1 MRYLL
6 AGESHGPALVGIV
19 EGLPAGLAVPAAAVD
34 EELTRRREGHGRG
47 LRARRIE
54 RDRVRFLAG
63 LADGVTLGSPVAFVV
78 ENRDATAARGR
89 PAQRWTVP
97 RPGHADL
104 AGLLKYGYDDC
115 APVAERAS
123 ARSTVGLTVV
133 GALAKLLL
141 ARFGVEVLGHVLAV
155 GRVMASPGEATAARL
170 RRIRSG
176 TPLRCLDKRAEAEMA
191 AAVDAAAA
199 AGTTL
204 GGVFEVV
211 AFGLPAGL
219 GSYVH
224 PDRRLDALLAADL
237 MAIPS
242 VKAVEV
248 GEGIAVAGLP
258 GHLAHDEVWRAGSL
272 AAAARVEALGAATR
286 GAVAAQAAV
295 ARAVARAAARA
306 AARAPLAV
314 ERPTNRAGGLE
325 GGVTNGMP
333 LVVRGYAKPISTL
346 ARGLPSVDL
355 STGRAARAPWVR
367 SDACV
372 VPAAG
377 VVGEAVVAWRLA
389 CALVEKLGG
398 DALAEMLPRWAEL
411 RRQQAATGRPRGR
424 GAKAAVG
431 AARQRGGRARAAARG
446 ARPRAAAAAK
456 AKKGRTRR

>member
-63 LADGVTLGSPVAFVV
+63 LANGVTLGSPVAFVV
-78 ENRDATAARGR
+78 ENRDAAAARGR

-123 ARSTVGLTVV
+123 ARSTAGLTVV

-141 ARFGVEVLGHVLAV
+141 VRFGVEVLGHVLAV
-155 GRVMASPGEATAARL
+155 GGVMASPGEATASRL
-170 RRIRSG
+170 RRVRSG
-176 TPLRCLDKRAEAEMA
+176 TPLRCLDKRAEADMV

-199 AGTTL
+199 ARTTL

-258 GHLAHDEVWRAGSL
+258 GHLAHDELWPAGSL
-272 AAAARVEALGAATR
+272 AGMGAAASAAS
-286 GAVAAQAAV
+286 QAT
-295 ARAVARAAARA
+295 ARAAARA
-306 AARAPLAV
+306 SLAV

-411 RRQQAATGRPRGR
+411 RRRQAAVGRPRRR
-424 GAKAAVG
+424 GAARAA
-431 AARQRGGRARAAARG
+431 AARQRGARARTAARG
-446 ARPRAAAAAK
+446 ARPRTAAAAK

>member
-78 ENRDATAARGR
+78 ENRDAAAARGR

-104 AGLLKYGYDDC
+104 AGLLKYGYADC

-155 GRVMASPGEATAARL
+155 GGVMASPGEATAARL
-170 RRIRSG
+170 RRVRRG
-176 TPLRCLDKRAEAEMA
+176 TPLRCLDRRAEADMV

-199 AGTTL
+199 ARTTL

-258 GHLAHDEVWRAGSL
+258 GHLAHDELWPAGSL
-272 AAAARVEALGAATR
+272 AAAAGRAGASRAAASGAA
-286 GAVAAQAAV
+286 AS
-295 ARAVARAAARA
+295 RAAAAKAGARA

-411 RRQQAATGRPRGR
+411 RRQQAAVGRPRR
-424 GAKAAVG
+424 RAATAAKAA
-431 AARQRGGRARAAARG
+431 AARRRGGRARTT
-446 ARPRAAAAAK
+446 AAK

>member
-78 ENRDATAARGR
+78 ENRDAAARRSR

-104 AGLLKYGYDDC
+104 AGLHKYGYDDC

-155 GRVMASPGEATAARL
+155 GGVMASPGEATAARL
-170 RRIRSG
+170 RRVRGG
-176 TPLRCLDKRAEAEMA
+176 TPLRCLDKRAEADMV

-199 AGTTL
+199 ARTTL

-258 GHLAHDEVWRAGSL
+258 GHLAHDELWPAGSL
-272 AAAARVEALGAATR
+272 AAAAGRAGASL
-286 GAVAAQAAV
+286 
-295 ARAVARAAARA
+295 AAARA
-306 AARAPLAV
+306 ASRAALAV

-355 STGRAARAPWVR
+355 STGEAARAPWVR

-411 RRQQAATGRPRGR
+411 RRQQAAVGRPRR
-424 GAKAAVG
+424 RV
-431 AARQRGGRARAAARG
+431 
-446 ARPRAAAAAK
+446 AAAAK

>member
-63 LADGVTLGSPVAFVV
+63 LANGVTLGSPVAFVV
-78 ENRDATAARGR
+78 ENRDAAAARGR

-123 ARSTVGLTVV
+123 ARSTAGLTVV

-141 ARFGVEVLGHVLAV
+141 VRFGVEVLGHVLAV
-155 GRVMASPGEATAARL
+155 GGVMASPGEATASRL
-170 RRIRSG
+170 RRVRSG
-176 TPLRCLDKRAEAEMA
+176 TPLRCLDKRAEADMV

-199 AGTTL
+199 ARTTL

-258 GHLAHDEVWRAGSL
+258 GHLAHDELWPAGSL
-272 AAAARVEALGAATR
+272 AGMGAGARGVG
-286 GAVAAQAAV
+286 AAQAAV
-295 ARAVARAAARA
+295 ARA

-411 RRQQAATGRPRGR
+411 RRQQAAVGRPRGR
-424 GAKAAVG
+424 GAVAA
-431 AARQRGGRARAAARG
+431 GRKRG
-446 ARPRAAAAAK
+446 ARPRTAAAAK

>member
-78 ENRDATAARGR
+78 ENRDAAAARGR
-89 PAQRWTVP
+89 PAQLWTVP

-123 ARSTVGLTVV
+123 ARSTAGLTVV

-155 GRVMASPGEATAARL
+155 GGVMASPGEATAARL

-191 AAVDAAAA
+191 AAVAAAA
-199 AGTTL
+199 AARTTL

-258 GHLAHDEVWRAGSL
+258 GHLAHDEVWPAGSL
-272 AAAARVEALGAATR
+272 AGA
-286 GAVAAQAAV
+286 GVAASAAS
-295 ARAVARAAARA
+295 RAVGRA

-411 RRQQAATGRPRGR
+411 RRRQAAVGRPRAR
-424 GAKAAVG
+424 R
-431 AARQRGGRARAAARG
+431 AARVAVARKRG
-446 ARPRAAAAAK
+446 ARPRTAVAPK

>member
-34 EELTRRREGHGRG
+34 EELTRRREGQGRG

-78 ENRDATAARGR
+78 ENRDAAVRRSR

-104 AGLLKYGYDDC
+104 AGLLKYGYADC

-155 GRVMASPGEATAARL
+155 GGVMASPGEATAARL

-176 TPLRCLDKRAEAEMA
+176 TPLRCLDKRAEADMV
-191 AAVDAAAA
+191 AAVDAAVAA
-199 AGTTL
+199 RTTL

-211 AFGLPAGL
+211 SFGLPAGL

-258 GHLAHDEVWRAGSL
+258 GHLAHDELWPAGSL
-272 AAAARVEALGAATR
+272 AAAAGRAGAS
-286 GAVAAQAAV
+286 
-295 ARAVARAAARA
+295 RAAARA
-306 AARAPLAV
+306 TARAGLTV

-411 RRQQAATGRPRGR
+411 RRRQAAVGRPRR
-424 GAKAAVG
+424 AAT
-431 AARQRGGRARAAARG
+431 RARART
-446 ARPRAAAAAK
+446 K